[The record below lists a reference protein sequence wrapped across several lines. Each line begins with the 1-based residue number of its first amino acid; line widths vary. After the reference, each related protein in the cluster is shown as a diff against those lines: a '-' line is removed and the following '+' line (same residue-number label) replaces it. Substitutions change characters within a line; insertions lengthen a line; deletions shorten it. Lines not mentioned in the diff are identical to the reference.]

1 VKQDFAAVSAVT
13 TQVLDRELAS
23 GLELAARPRGVQATD
38 ELEASGDRLAIA
50 SEADASAVPNLASG
64 KSVWQV
70 FFSTFGTIFLAELGD
85 KTQVSTLLM
94 SAEFH
99 RPWLV
104 FLGAGLA
111 LISTTLV
118 GVLVGQ
124 WLSTR
129 LSPKTLDTAAGVV
142 LALIAVSL
150 LWDVVRL

>member
-1 VKQDFAAVSAVT
+1 MKQDFAAVSAMT
-13 TQVLDRELAS
+13 TQVLEREPESALAMAS
-23 GLELAARPRGVQATD
+23 RLGDGQATD
-38 ELEASGDRLAIA
+38 SSATPDELVEMASKADSLAA
-50 SEADASAVPNLASG
+50 PSLAQG

-104 FLGAGLA
+104 FLGAGMA